1 MAINVLDN
9 RTEAVINTE
18 ASRIGFLGK
27 YPSSESI
34 IYTLQPADGAIEPR
48 SVVSVDDGRVADVYR
63 IPAEAAAQL
72 QIPDLQMRSSEPEA
86 TNSESTRDTRSQN
99 KNALTT
105 VEAVFVAECNCP
117 VSTGS
122 RGDVFQTETFLFETS
137 PGRRDIHIAAELDDL
152 SYQFTFGELDM
163 QFVCEHCNQE
173 VHWTD
178 IPTASPAPLEVPL
191 QTRITLVEDHRC
203 GCQGSDGSNTVQA
216 AE

>member
-34 IYTLQPADGAIEPR
+34 IHTLQPADGAIEPR
-48 SVVSVDDGRVADVYR
+48 SVVFVDDKRVADVYR
-63 IPAEAAAQL
+63 IPVEAAAQVRIL
-72 QIPDLQMRSSEPEA
+72 DLQMRSSEPEA
-86 TNSESTRDTRSQN
+86 TNSESTGDTRSQI

-105 VEAVFVAECNCP
+105 LEAVFVAEWNCP

-122 RGDVFQTETFLFETS
+122 RGDVFQIETFLFETS
-137 PGRRDIHIAAELDDL
+137 PGSRDIHIATELDEL
-152 SYQFTFGELDM
+152 SFQFTFGELDM

-173 VHWTD
+173 IHWTD
-178 IPTASPAPLEVPL
+178 VPTASPAPLEVPL
-191 QTRITLVEDHRC
+191 QTRITLVEDRRC
-203 GCQGSDGSNTVQA
+203 GCQGNDGSNTVRA